1 MVAGKDAARPGEG
14 KNSWLTGT
22 AAWMWLTV
30 SQYILGIKPD
40 YDGLLI
46 DPCVPVTALDYS
58 VKRKFRDAEYRIR
71 IRNPKGINRGVES
84 VEVDGAPIEGNVIP
98 YTPGSHEVIVIM
110 G

>member
-1 MVAGKDAARPGEG
+1 MVAGKEAARPGAG
-14 KNSWLTGT
+14 KNRWLTGT

-40 YDGLLI
+40 YDGLRI
-46 DPCVPVTALDYS
+46 EPCVPSTATEYS

-71 IRNPKGINRGVES
+71 ISNPQGVCHGVAS
-84 VEVDGAPIEGNVIP
+84 VEVDGNLIKGNTIP
-98 YTPGSHEVIVIM
+98 YSPGYHDVTVVM

>member
-22 AAWMWLTV
+22 AAWIWLTV
-30 SQYILGIKPD
+30 SQYILGVKPD

-46 DPCVPVTALDYS
+46 DPCVPNTAQEFS

-71 IRNPKGINRGVES
+71 ISNPQGVNRGVLT
-84 VEVDGAPIEGNVIP
+84 VEVDGALIDGNVIP
-98 YTPGSHEVIVIM
+98 YSPGSHEVTVTM